1 MPLAHPNAPSSKWHH
16 VALIGGILLVAL
28 NLRPAITGLS
38 PLAERMHIDGL
49 SRQVI
54 GSLTTIP
61 LILFGIVGLWAGW
74 IGRRIGLARA
84 LGLGLLLLAIGCW
97 VRSVPGDAATLWRV
111 AGTILIGGG
120 IALGNVLLPGL
131 VKSRYP
137 EHVGVLTSL
146 YATAMNLGA
155 AFGIGLAVPLAN
167 TLPGGWKSSLAA
179 WGLFALATLVIW
191 SPQMRPPPTVRPP
204 GHPLAGVASLA
215 RQRRAWQVAAFMGFQ
230 ATVFYSTVAW
240 LPTVLQSRGM
250 AETTA
255 AGWVSGMQLLG
266 CAASLMVPTL
276 AGRAKSQSGW
286 VVGCALL
293 NAASLLGVL
302 FLPMEWV
309 GVAVVTFGLGVNSAF
324 GLALL
329 LIALRSKNPETAASL
344 SSMAQSGGYLLA
356 APGPWLVGWLS
367 TTSGGWPLAFGL
379 VALLAVLAAV
389 AGYFAG
395 RPGELSLDDEATS

>member
-1 MPLAHPNAPSSKWHH
+1 MATPHATASSGKWHH
-16 VALIGGILLVAL
+16 VALIGGILLVAM

-38 PLAERMHIDGL
+38 PLAERMNIDGL

-61 LILFGIVGLWAGW
+61 LILFGVVGLWAGW

-84 LGLGLLLLAIGCW
+84 LGLGLFLLTVGCL

-111 AGTILIGGG
+111 AGTVLIGGG

-137 EHVGVLTSL
+137 NHVGLLTSL

-167 TLPGGWKSSLAA
+167 GLPGGWNSSLAA
-179 WGLFALATLVIW
+179 WGVFALATLVIW

-204 GHPLAGVASLA
+204 GNPLAGVRSVA

-250 AETTA
+250 TEATA
-255 AGWVSGMQLLG
+255 ADWVSGMQLLG
-266 CAASLMVPTL
+266 CAASLVVPTL
-276 AGRAKSQSGW
+276 AGRARSQSAW
-286 VVGCALL
+286 VVGCAVL
-293 NAASLLGVL
+293 NAASLIGVL
-302 FLPMEWV
+302 FLPVGWV

-329 LIALRSKNPETAASL
+329 VIALRSKNPETAASL
-344 SSMAQSGGYLLA
+344 SSMAQACGYLLA
-356 APGPWLVGWLS
+356 APGPWLVGLLS
-367 TTSGGWPLAFGL
+367 TTSGGWKLAFGL
-379 VALLAVLAAV
+379 VALFALLAAL

-395 RPGELSLDDEATS
+395 RPGELSVDEDPTG